1 MSTRQSALSLK
12 HILSSKPS
20 THVIETEK
28 PDQTESKR
36 AFVRIESE
44 VKRYKQM
51 DPPELF
57 SKKYRKNSFEIMRDQ
72 RQRQEFQKQTEKVKD
87 SESDDNTIDTETDY
101 SDSTIKI
108 SDDESME
115 LGYDDFKTTGPINTN
130 LRDLYCSNYLDY
142 KLDLLRRKES
152 ILSQQINQQCLAFYP
167 DIEDADN
174 EGVLI

>member
-1 MSTRQSALSLK
+1 MSTRQSAISLK

-20 THVIETEK
+20 GHVLQIEKCEPTDVKNAVHHIETEG
-28 PDQTESKR
+28 
-36 AFVRIESE
+36 
-44 VKRYKQM
+44 KRYKQTEQSK
-51 DPPELF
+51 DPPDLF

-72 RQRQEFQKQTEKVKD
+72 RQRKELVRD

-115 LGYDDFKTTGPINTN
+115 FGYDDFKTTGPINTN
-130 LRDLYCSNYLDY
+130 LRDLYCSNYLDF

-152 ILSQQINQQCLAFYP
+152 ILSQQINEQSLPFYP
-167 DIEDADN
+167 DIEDVDN